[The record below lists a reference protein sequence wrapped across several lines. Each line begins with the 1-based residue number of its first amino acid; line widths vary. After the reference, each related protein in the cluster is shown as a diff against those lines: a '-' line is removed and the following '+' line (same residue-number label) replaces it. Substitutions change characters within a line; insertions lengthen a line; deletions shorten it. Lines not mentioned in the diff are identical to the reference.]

1 MILHTLADTQAL
13 QDEALFSVFFRLS
26 SFPAKSLGSLAA
38 HSYPMRHM
46 VANVPYLLTCECLA
60 DFAKAIA

>member
-46 VANVPYLLTCECLA
+46 VANVPNLLAC
-60 DFAKAIA
+60 